1 MDVSTVASNALSQA
15 RTGDAVNTLVLK
27 KAFDIQAQNAAQL
40 LQSLPQVANNP
51 PNLGNSIDVRA

>member
-27 KAFDIQAQNAAQL
+27 KALDIQAQNAAQL
-40 LQSLPQVANNP
+40 LQSLPQAANNP